1 MWQNVWIWKGIWD
14 KCWGSKGKWRPSM
27 SLPVCSVAMTVE
39 KWYNKYIIDL
49 DSNRT
54 PSETILR
61 SHSDK
66 WRKPALFFFLKPRL
80 SGLACNG
87 FWTGLQIKFCE
98 LPSCKRKMSRGTRRE
113 ISRTVLWA
121 RSCKEKTQRWK
132 LKRECSRR
140 RTNVRTIQ
148 AIRAPLFYRDKKL
161 KRAKRNS
168 SAVKLYL
175 NKKKKLEKSI

>member
-1 MWQNVWIWKGIWD
+1 
-14 KCWGSKGKWRPSM
+14 M

-54 PSETILR
+54 SSETTLR

-66 WRKPALFFFLKPRL
+66 WRKPAFFLFFFLKAT
-80 SGLACNG
+80 S
-87 FWTGLQIKFCE
+87 FWAGLQRFVNSATNQVCE

-121 RSCKEKTQRWK
+121 RSCKKEDTEMKFK
-132 LKRECSRR
+132 
-140 RTNVRTIQ
+140 
-148 AIRAPLFYRDKKL
+148 
-161 KRAKRNS
+161 KRNV
-168 SAVKLYL
+168 AAG
-175 NKKKKLEKSI
+175 EQM

>member
-1 MWQNVWIWKGIWD
+1 
-14 KCWGSKGKWRPSM
+14 M

-54 PSETILR
+54 SSETILR

-66 WRKPALFFFLKPRL
+66 WRKPAFFFKAT
-80 SGLACNG
+80 SFGA
-87 FWTGLQIKFCE
+87 GLQRFVNSATNQVCE

-121 RSCKEKTQRWK
+121 RSCKKEDTAMKFEK
-132 LKRECSRR
+132 ECSRR
-140 RTNVRTIQ
+140 RTNVRMIQ
-148 AIRAPLFYRDKKL
+148 AIRARLFYRDKTL
-161 KRAKRNS
+161 KRAKHNLS
-168 SAVKLYL
+168 GVKLYL
-175 NKKKKLEKSI
+175 NKKKLEKSI